1 MPWFRTKAVAPI
13 GSSKMFIG
21 SPHAP
26 AVAQVLAFELI
37 SDRLPL
43 FKSMANMLTAFPVPL
58 LPWVSTYKSP
68 DGREEELPQFTRR
81 KLRAHMAASATTPP
95 IFFDICSPSRFPSA
109 GDALPAV
116 TETEACG

>member
-1 MPWFRTKAVAPI
+1 M
-13 GSSKMFIG
+13 SSG
-21 SPHAP
+21 SPHVP

-37 SDRLPL
+37 SDRFPL
-43 FKSMANMLTAFPVPL
+43 FKAMAKELTAF
-58 LPWVSTYKSP
+58 
-68 DGREEELPQFTRR
+68 REEELPQFSRN

>member
-1 MPWFRTKAVAPI
+1 
-13 GSSKMFIG
+13 MFSG

-26 AVAQVLAFELI
+26 VVLHVGAFELI
-37 SDRLPL
+37 SDNPPLP
-43 FKSMANMLTAFPVPL
+43 KSMANELMLLPVPL
-58 LPWVSTYKSP
+58 LPWVRTYKTP
-68 DGREEELPQFTRR
+68 EGREAELPQLSRN
-81 KLRAHMAASATTPP
+81 KLRAHMPASATTKP